1 MNQYTVIGIL
11 AHVDAG
17 KTTLSEALLFQAG
30 VIRKQGRVDHKDA
43 FLDTNPLERER
54 GITIFSKQAILPL
67 PEKTITLLDTPGHV
81 DFSAETERT
90 LQVLDAAILV
100 ISGLD
105 GVQSHT
111 ETLWQLLQQ
120 YHIPTFLFLNK
131 MDLSPYSEAEL
142 LTQLQEKLSPHCL
155 SFTQKDAA
163 FYEAAALAEEACLQ
177 QYLETEQ
184 ISDDLLRTAIA
195 NRTLFPC
202 WFGSA
207 LKQQGIADFLNLLDK
222 YAPTV
227 PEQPAFGAKVYKIT
241 EDESGNRLTHLKI
254 TGGTLHVRD
263 KLSSGEKITQIR
275 LYNGVKFQTVD
286 AVTSGMV
293 CAITGLSKTYAGQG
307 LGKEHDTAPPT
318 LAPVLSYRVQIPPS
332 LDVHKVLENM
342 RKLEQEDP
350 QLQVRWNEQLQEIS
364 VRLMGEIQLAVL
376 QRLMLER
383 FSMPISFDSIAYRE
397 TIQKP
402 VEGVGHY
409 EPLRHYAEVHLL
421 LEPLPTGSGLQFAAA
436 CKEDDLDRNWQRLVL
451 THLQEKTHGG
461 VLMNAPVT
469 DMKITLIAGKAH
481 VKHTEGG
488 DFRQATYRALRQ
500 GLLSTESVL
509 LEPWYQFRLTIPTE
523 CVGRAIADLQ
533 HMSATFSAPEQ
544 ATPTTQ
550 VLQGTAPVSELRTY
564 SETVVAYTKGKG
576 RLFCQMKGYFPCH
589 NTEEVLEQVSYDGAN
604 DPENSGDSI
613 FCSHGAGVLV
623 KWDDVPKH
631 MHLPYAYVP
640 EQKAELTPPVQL
652 ARQAE
657 RYRSQLEEDQAL
669 LGWFERTYGKIQRDP
684 RQALDRLPDD
694 GTETAKTAP
703 LQPLKTGDVYLLV
716 DGYNVIHAWDSLKQY
731 LPDHLELA
739 RKQLSDW
746 LCNYQ
751 GFRQCQVILVFDA
764 YQVKGGR
771 EHVEQY
777 HNIHIVYTKEAETA
791 DAYIER
797 TTYDLAKERRVRV
810 VTSDG
815 LEQRII
821 LGNGACRV
829 SAAEFEK
836 ELKEVEQAIQSYL
849 QSGHHPS
856 NHITMK

>member
-227 PEQPAFGAKVYKIT
+227 SEQSAFGAKVYKIT

-263 KLSSGEKITQIR
+263 KLPSGEKITQIR

-383 FSMPISFDSIAYRE
+383 FSMPISFDSGSIAYRE

-409 EPLRHYAEVHLL
+409 EPLRHYAEVHL
-421 LEPLPTGSGLQFAAA
+421 
-436 CKEDDLDRNWQRLVL
+436 
-451 THLQEKTHGG
+451 
-461 VLMNAPVT
+461 
-469 DMKITLIAGKAH
+469 
-481 VKHTEGG
+481 
-488 DFRQATYRALRQ
+488 
-500 GLLSTESVL
+500 L

-550 VLQGTAPVSELRTY
+550 VLHGTAPVSELRTY

-657 RYRSQLEEDQAL
+657 RYRSRLEEDKEL

-694 GTETAKTAP
+694 VTEAAKTAP

-856 NHITMK
+856 NHITIK